1 MKKTQLKNLAKFFWD
16 LSKITY
22 ATLVLTPLLKI
33 ELYNEILLLSGS
45 ALVFLLALVGYILDG
60 MGKIM
65 NELVTTYL
73 FIGGITLVFLL
84 LLWKWR
90 HSPS

>member
-22 ATLVLTPLLKI
+22 APLVLTPLLKI

>member
-1 MKKTQLKNLAKFFWD
+1 MKKTQLKNQAKSFWD

-60 MGKIM
+60 M
-65 NELVTTYL
+65 EEDYE
-73 FIGGITLVFLL
+73 
-84 LLWKWR
+84 
-90 HSPS
+90 